1 MCKSVVLG
9 LDFQM
14 AALVSKRNCPETV
27 VLKESE
33 EWIVVM
39 PEGRDILSVGVL
51 NYFGR
56 LMITV

>member
-1 MCKSVVLG
+1 MIVVSV
-9 LDFQM
+9 
-14 AALVSKRNCPETV
+14 LVI
-27 VLKESE
+27 KESE
-33 EWIVVM
+33 EWIIVM